1 MSVPPVD
8 GVPYDTASIPLPPHT
23 SDSRRRHDRIFTAPF
38 VLGWFINFAQ
48 YFVYYLLVTTLA
60 VYAMTRF
67 AASDAEGGL
76 ASSAFIIGA
85 TATRL
90 FAGGIV
96 DALPRRRLLLIVLL
110 IGCAVSGLY
119 LIADTFAML
128 VAVRVVHG
136 ATFAIA
142 STASMSLAQSVV
154 PERRRAEGTGYL
166 ALSSTVATAVGP
178 ALGLLLVGV
187 STYTV
192 LFWCSLVIG
201 ITGLGLALFVRDE
214 RDLLPRERRGLRI
227 AWRGVLAPSVV
238 PIGLFMMLIGAAYA
252 GIVTY
257 LNAFAIERDLLAGA
271 GLFFVAYA
279 TMMFAGRLVLG
290 RLQDRRG
297 DNTVVYPAILI
308 MAAAALAIAG
318 ATEDWHVVVSGAL
331 CGLGYGSLMPASQ
344 AIAVHSVPPERIG
357 TGLSSLF
364 LFTDIGFGICPAL
377 LGLAVGGFGYGWTFA
392 GLAGVTLL
400 AGVWYILVHGRK
412 DVAQRGRFAS

>member
-1 MSVPPVD
+1 MSVPVD
-8 GVPYDTASIPLPPHT
+8 GVPYDTAAIPLPPKTDASHGE
-23 SDSRRRHDRIFTAPF
+23 RAPIFTGPF
-38 VLGWFINFAQ
+38 VLGWLINFAQ

-60 VYAMTRF
+60 VYAMSRF

-85 TATRL
+85 TVMRL

-110 IGCAVSGLY
+110 IGCAVSCLY
-119 LIADTFAML
+119 LVADTFAML
-128 VAVRVVHG
+128 VAVRVLHG

-154 PERRRAEGTGYL
+154 PARRRAEGTGYL
-166 ALSSTVATAVGP
+166 SLSSTVATAVGP

-187 STYTV
+187 STYTM

-201 ITGLGLALFVRDE
+201 AAGLVLALFVRDE

-227 AWRGVLAPSVV
+227 QWSGILAPSVV
-238 PIGLFMMLIGAAYA
+238 PIGLFMMLVGMSYA

-257 LNAFAIERDLLAGA
+257 LNGFAIERDLLAGA
-271 GLFFVAYA
+271 GFFFVAYA
-279 TMMFAGRLVLG
+279 AMMFAGRLVLG

-297 DNTVVYPAILI
+297 DNTVVYPAILV
-308 MAAAALAIAG
+308 MAAAALVVAG
-318 ATEDWHVVVSGAL
+318 ATEDWHVVLSGAL

-377 LGLAVGGFGYGWTFA
+377 LGFAIGGFGYGWTFA
-392 GLAGVTLL
+392 GLAGVALL
-400 AGVWYILVHGRK
+400 AGIWYVIVHGRHP
-412 DVAQRGRFAS
+412 VARRGRFAA